1 MNPVIY
7 PNLPHNPQKDLA
19 PVSLMVT
26 APLLVV
32 VHAAFPANSLQELL
46 AYARANPGKLNHANG
61 GSATRM
67 ALELLNSLAK
77 VEIADIAYKGL
88 APALTAVMAGETQ
101 LSLPDA
107 GSATAALKSGK
118 VRALAVTT
126 LKPARQFPGLPTV
139 AESVP
144 GYDMSTWRA
153 LFATAGTPPEVLAK
167 IERDL
172 RTALTMPDVREKY
185 EALSMEVT
193 SGSSEELKERVRA
206 ETDKWARLVKETGIK
221 FAQ

>member
-1 MNPVIY
+1 
-7 PNLPHNPQKDLA
+7 
-19 PVSLMVT
+19 
-26 APLLVV
+26 
-32 VHAAFPANSLQELL
+32 
-46 AYARANPGKLNHANG
+46 
-61 GSATRM
+61 
-67 ALELLNSLAK
+67 LNSLAK

-167 IERDL
+167 IERAL
-172 RTALTMPDVREKY
+172 PTAPTMPDVPGNYKE
-185 EALSMEVT
+185 LSMQVPR
-193 SGSSEELKERVRA
+193 G
-206 ETDKWARLVKETGIK
+206 
-221 FAQ
+221 